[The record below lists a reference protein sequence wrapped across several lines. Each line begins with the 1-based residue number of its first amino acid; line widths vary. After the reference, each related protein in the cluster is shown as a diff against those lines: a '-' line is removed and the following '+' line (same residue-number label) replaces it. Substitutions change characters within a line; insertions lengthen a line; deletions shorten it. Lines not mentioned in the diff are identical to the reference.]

1 MPSATSRR
9 NNTDRGGTLRL
20 LRITL
25 IGVLVFVLA
34 LPSHAVEGYT
44 APVLDERDM
53 TFPVARS
60 TWFSVINF
68 TNDWHAPR
76 MRYANGRW
84 VQSGVHEGTDVF
96 AEPGTPIRAV
106 LGGHVEQLG
115 WTFYS
120 GWRVGVRGDDGRYWF
135 YAHMR
140 RFEPGLAIGTR
151 VEAGTQLG
159 EVGNTGYGADP
170 GHSDEFTYHLHL
182 GIQER
187 TGAWTNP
194 YPLLKRLY
202 RRAVLEVP

>member
-1 MPSATSRR
+1 MKRGIARVLILLAAT
-9 NNTDRGGTLRL
+9 
-20 LRITL
+20 
-25 IGVLVFVLA
+25 LA
-34 LPSHAVEGYT
+34 LAGPSGAAEGYL
-44 APVLDERDM
+44 APVVNRNEM

-76 MRYANGRW
+76 MRLVDGRW
-84 VQSGVHEGTDVF
+84 VQVGVHEGTDVF

-106 LGGHVEQLG
+106 LGGRVEQIG

-120 GWRVGVRGDDGRYWF
+120 GWRVGVRGNDGRYWF

-140 RFEPGLAIGTR
+140 RYASGLGIGTR
-151 VEAGTQLG
+151 VGAGTVLG

-170 GHSDEFTYHLHL
+170 GHFDEFTYHLHL

-187 TGAWTNP
+187 DGSWSNP
-194 YPLLKRLY
+194 YPLLKKLY
-202 RRAVLEVP
+202 REAVKDSGR